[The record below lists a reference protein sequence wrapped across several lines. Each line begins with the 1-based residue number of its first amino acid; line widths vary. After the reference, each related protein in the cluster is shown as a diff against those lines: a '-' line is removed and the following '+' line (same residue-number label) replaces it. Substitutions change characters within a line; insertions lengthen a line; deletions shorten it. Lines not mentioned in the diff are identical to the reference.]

1 MNHNEKDLEFLKGLY
16 IAHRGLHDNEKGI
29 PENSIKAFKEAVKR
43 NIPVEFDVHLLK
55 DGNIVVF
62 HDDNLSRMTGYNK
75 MIKDCTYEEICEL
88 RLLDTNE
95 KIPLIEEVLQLIDGK
110 VLIDIELKYD
120 AERGKLE
127 KRLCDFLDNYKGK
140 FIVKSF
146 HPYAVNWFKK
156 HKPEYVRGQLA
167 TDYKNEKSLG
177 FIKRFIAKNM
187 LYNFITKPDFI
198 AYDLK
203 ALPNKMVET
212 YRKKSCPILIW
223 TIKTHEELETAKQY
237 GDSYIYEN
245 IQI

>member
-1 MNHNEKDLEFLKGLY
+1 MKKNLDFLKGIY

-43 NIPVEFDVHLLK
+43 NIPIELDVHLLK

-75 MIKDCTYEEICEL
+75 MIKDCTYEEISGL
-88 RLLDTNE
+88 RLLDTDE
-95 KIPLIEEVLQLIDGK
+95 KIPLFEEVLQVIDGK
-110 VLIDIELKYD
+110 VLMDIELKHD

-127 KRLCDFLDNYKGK
+127 TRLCSILDNYEGK

-146 HPYAVNWFKK
+146 SPYIVKWFKK
-156 HKPEYVRGQLA
+156 NRPEYIRGQLA
-167 TDYKNEKSLG
+167 TDYKNEKKLG
-177 FIKRFIAKNM
+177 IIKRLIAQNM
-187 LYNFITKPDFI
+187 LYNVITKPDFI

-203 ALPNKMVET
+203 ALPNKMIER
-212 YRKKSCPILIW
+212 YRNKSYPIFIW
-223 TIKTHEELETAKQY
+223 TIRTYEELETAKRY
-237 GDSYIYEN
+237 GDSYIYEK

>member
-1 MNHNEKDLEFLKGLY
+1 MKKNLDFLKGIY
-16 IAHRGLHDNEKGI
+16 IAHRGLYHNEKGI
-29 PENSIKAFKEAVKR
+29 PENSIRAFKEAVKR
-43 NIPVEFDVHLLK
+43 NIPVELDVHLLK

-62 HDDNLSRMTGYNK
+62 HDDNLNRMTGYNK
-75 MIKDCTYEEICEL
+75 MIKDCTYEEIREL

-95 KIPLIEEVLQLIDGK
+95 KIPLFEKVLQVIDGK

-127 KRLCDFLDNYKGK
+127 TKLCSFLDNYKGK

-146 HPYAVNWFKK
+146 SPYIVRWFKK
-156 HKPEYVRGQLA
+156 NRPEYIRGQLA

-203 ALPNKMVET
+203 ALPNKRIER
-212 YRKKSCPILIW
+212 YRKKSYPILIW
-223 TIKTHEELETAKQY
+223 TIRTYEELKIAKQY
-237 GDSYIYEN
+237 GDSYIYEK
-245 IQI
+245 IQV